1 MKKTLAFLLLTSL
14 LLRLWFALG
23 YWAGKPLTH
32 DANEYL
38 ELARNYNEQGKLV
51 YDSQHTGQIE
61 HYGRAPG
68 YPFWL
73 ALLLRVEPTIGWIRL
88 AEVLI
93 SLFSSYMFFV
103 IARELFSFRAG
114 LIALILSSFYLPFF
128 FLIPS
133 ILSENLWLALMLV
146 SYFFLLRGGKLAEE
160 RRRVYFVGAVF
171 FLAIATLVRPA
182 AVFVLPLYILWVHRH
197 LNWKN
202 AAVLFLL
209 YFLILLPWNWQLFRE
224 NSRMIFVAS
233 EGGVTFWTGTH
244 PEYSGDGDLASNP
257 TVQSSYRRL
266 LKEHVHQSSAQR
278 ERIYI
283 YEAIRNI
290 REHPGSYLWNEV
302 KKLLFWFFPFGPS
315 VKTTSLLHRITSSL
329 FYLPLLVLTVSGY
342 RRLTRELRLFFAGV
356 VISFTIMILIFF
368 PQERFRIA
376 TLDPIF
382 LLIASNELT
391 QRLGSRLSRLLQ

>member
-23 YWAGKPLTH
+23 YWAGKPLTY

-38 ELARNYNEQGKLV
+38 ELARNYNEQGKFV
-51 YDSQHTGQIE
+51 YDPRHTGQIE

-73 ALLLRVEPTIGWIRL
+73 ALLLRVAPTIGWVRL

-93 SLFSSYMFFV
+93 SLFTSYMFFV
-103 IARELFSFRAG
+103 LSREIFSLRTA

-133 ILSENLWLALMLV
+133 ILSENVWLALMLV
-146 SYFFLLRGGKLAEE
+146 SYFFLLRGAKLAEE
-160 RRRVYFVGAVF
+160 RRRIYFVGAF
-171 FLAIATLVRPA
+171 SFLAIATLVRPA
-182 AVFVLPLYILWVHRH
+182 AVFVLPLYILWIYRH
-197 LNWKN
+197 SNWKN
-202 AAVLFLL
+202 AAVLPVF
-209 YFLILLPWNWQLFRE
+209 YFLILLPWNWQLFHE
-224 NSRMIFVAS
+224 SRRVIFVAS

-244 PEYSGDGDLASNP
+244 PAYSGDGDLASNP
-257 TVQSSYRRL
+257 AVQYSYRHL
-266 LKEHVHQSSAQR
+266 LKEHAHQSSSQR

-283 YEAIRNI
+283 YEAFRNI
-290 REHPGSYLWNEV
+290 REHPGAYLWNEV
-302 KKLLFWFFPFGPS
+302 KKLAFWFFPFGMS
-315 VKTTSLLHRITSSL
+315 VQTTSGLHRVTSL
-329 FYLPLLVLTVSGY
+329 VFYLPLLALAVSGY
-342 RRLTRELRLFFAGV
+342 RRLPPDLRFFFGGV
-356 VISFTIMILIFF
+356 VLSFTIMILIFF

-376 TLDPIF
+376 TLDPMF

-391 QRLGSRLSRLLQ
+391 HRLGSRLSRILQ